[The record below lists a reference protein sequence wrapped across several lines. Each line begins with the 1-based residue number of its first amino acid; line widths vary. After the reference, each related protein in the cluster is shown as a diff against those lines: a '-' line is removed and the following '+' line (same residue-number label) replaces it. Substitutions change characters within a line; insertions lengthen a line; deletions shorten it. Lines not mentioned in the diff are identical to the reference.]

1 MLSYS
6 SLKFQS
12 RKQEKGFVVC
22 NVAENIVVVVVVVI
36 TVTAFLETTILICI
50 YFVVVGP

>member
-22 NVAENIVVVVVVVI
+22 NVAENIVVVVVI